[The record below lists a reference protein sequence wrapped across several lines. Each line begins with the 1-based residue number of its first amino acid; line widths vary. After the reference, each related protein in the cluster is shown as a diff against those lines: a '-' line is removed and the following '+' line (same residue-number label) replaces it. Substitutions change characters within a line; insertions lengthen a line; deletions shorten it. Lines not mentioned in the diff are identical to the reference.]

1 MAAPT
6 KEFDRDMAVLEGEMK
21 RLEAEYNMYF
31 SGRLPRLPWETRN
44 RVEALVKRHDR
55 AVISNTADKFRFQVL
70 QTRYAKFCELWE
82 RQLRMKEEGRTAGP
96 SRVSGGA
103 PVSPPAASASA
114 PGNAGELRRDPAVA
128 ASGREGGPDPHRDRL
143 VHVAAI
149 RDPEADADRV
159 RELYERL
166 AEAKRSVGEA
176 PVPFDRVAALV
187 QAQVQKLRGEGRD
200 VAFRVALKDGKVNLT
215 VTADGDK

>member
-103 PVSPPAASASA
+103 PGPPPPPPAAA
-114 PGNAGELRRDPAVA
+114 PGTAGAHRLPPAVGA
-128 ASGREGGPDPHRDRL
+128 AGR
-143 VHVAAI
+143 
-149 RDPEADADRV
+149 
-159 RELYERL
+159 
-166 AEAKRSVGEA
+166 
-176 PVPFDRVAALV
+176 
-187 QAQVQKLRGEGRD
+187 
-200 VAFRVALKDGKVNLT
+200 
-215 VTADGDK
+215 